1 MKLKINTF
9 RTALG
14 AYKNCVWAT
23 TDDDLFAPPRYKD
36 EKPQRWLYGVV
47 VKAPCGHFYSGN
59 AIDADVEWNARLTQY
74 EAVNVRCDACDA
86 PETDEPAPRVFKAK
100 ITRWLGRHGFA
111 VPLRGEADDVGS
123 VYVTAGATCRHVGT
137 RDTDDL
143 DEWSVNVRRGAI
155 VSLHDVRKGPKGHYA
170 NDAECPHCADD
181 RRAHEAEE
189 ARLAAVE
196 KRKREAKK
204 RVMAMFEKG
213 HKFDVGGAFPYF
225 VKSSNMTPDVVSG
238 TFLEA
243 ACKAVYEGAA
253 DDVVIAFAES
263 EARKAYVARMDRSDA
278 ESVKAYYEMHDGA
291 E

>member
-9 RTALG
+9 RTGLNG
-14 AYKNCVWAT
+14 YKNIAWAT
-23 TDDDLFAPPRYKD
+23 ADKPLFVPPKYKG
-36 EKPQRWLYGVV
+36 EKPQPWHYGVAV
-47 VKAPCGHFYSGN
+47 MAPCEHFRSGY
-59 AIDADVEWNARLTQY
+59 AIDADVEWDDRLSTY
-74 EAVNVRCDACDA
+74 VAENVRCDACDA
-86 PETDEPAPRVFKAK
+86 PEADEPAPRVFKAK
-100 ITRWLGRHGFA
+100 VTRWLGRHGFA
-111 VPLRGEADDVGS
+111 VPLRGEADDVDS

-137 RDTDDL
+137 RDTDNL
-143 DEWSVNVRRGAI
+143 DEWSVNVQRGAI

-170 NDAECPHCADD
+170 KAAECARCVDD
-181 RRAHEAEE
+181 RRAQEE
-189 ARLAAVE
+189 EDARLAAVD

-204 RVMAMFEKG
+204 RVIAMFEKG

-225 VKSSNMTPDVVSG
+225 VKSSNMISDVVCEA
-238 TFLEA
+238 FLEA

-278 ESVKAYYEMHDGA
+278 ESVKAYYEMHEGA